1 MKKLREYC
9 GIQEGATIT
18 SEEVVILEI
27 SKPGTYGCKK
37 RIASMFIYP
46 ASADDNNDDRVDVMC
61 CGYIWKMGKAEYH
74 YRKHMKDK
82 HARRWIKRHSKAV
95 RL

>member
-9 GIQEGATIT
+9 GIQEGIT
-18 SEEVVILEI
+18 YTKTEAINLEI
-27 SKPGTYGCKK
+27 NKGILGYKGPV
-37 RIASMFIYP
+37 ASMFIYP
-46 ASADDNNDDRVDVMC
+46 KWNEDYNDNRAELTC
-61 CGYIWKMGKAEYH
+61 YGYVWKMGKAEYH
-74 YRKHMKDK
+74 YRKRMKDK

>member
-1 MKKLREYC
+1 MKELREYC
-9 GIQEGATIT
+9 GIQEGVTRT
-18 SEEVVILEI
+18 PTEVIEMHVDKKNMI
-27 SKPGTYGCKK
+27 GTL
-37 RIASMFIYP
+37 FIYP
-46 ASADDNNDDRVDVMC
+46 IWVEDYNDDRVVVTC
-61 CGYIWKMGKAEYH
+61 SGYIWKMRKAEYH